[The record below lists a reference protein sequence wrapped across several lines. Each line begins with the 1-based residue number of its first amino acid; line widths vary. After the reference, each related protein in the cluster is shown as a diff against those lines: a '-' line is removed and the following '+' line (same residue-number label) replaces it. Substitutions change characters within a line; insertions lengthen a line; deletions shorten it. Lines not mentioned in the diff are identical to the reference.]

1 VALAA
6 SKSSVS
12 PPRPAALDF
21 GADPLGAPWLTRVA
35 RAVAVALAIA
45 FAVALASGSGAETA
59 TGRLGG
65 DYPAFY
71 AAGRLIT
78 SDERAAMYDPAQQA
92 ATQQG
97 LFPGDSDEGLLY
109 FAYPPHTALAYL
121 PLSHLPYRLSYAL
134 HTLLMVGATVAA
146 LALVRP
152 MLPLVD
158 RHFELAVIGA
168 VAFYPMYRAITG
180 GQNTALTLLLLAGSW
195 RAVDARRDVVGGVLL
210 GLLLFK
216 PQFALPIIGLH
227 LLARRW
233 RLAISAAVT
242 AVACWGV
249 GAVLLGFDWLGNLLD
264 SVRLFSELDAQVN
277 RRNAV
282 SFLGAADTVFGVGD
296 TTGRALG
303 GFLALA
309 TVVALSVLWR
319 NHGRRDLCAPM
330 IVALPAIVLISP
342 HAMFYDAG
350 LLVLPLAAMLAARHV
365 HVRQA
370 AVVLWLAGVLD
381 VAKHTVGLTPLF
393 AVTIAVFVIAL
404 VNARR
409 YEPLPIG
416 TVS

>member
-1 VALAA
+1 MALAA
-6 SKSSVS
+6 SKSSV
-12 PPRPAALDF
+12 PRSWAAALALP
-21 GADPLGAPWLTRVA
+21 ADPLTAPWLTRLA
-35 RAVAVALAIA
+35 RAIAFALAIA

-59 TGRLGG
+59 AGRLGG

-78 SDERAAMYDPAQQA
+78 SDERASMYDPARQA
-92 ATQQG
+92 QTQQG
-97 LFPGDSDEGLLY
+97 LFPGDADEGVLY
-109 FAYPPHTALAYL
+109 FAYPPHTALAYV

-134 HTLLMVGATVAA
+134 HTMLMVGAMVAA
-146 LALVRP
+146 LYLVRP

-158 RHFELAVIGA
+158 RHFELTVIGA
-168 VAFYPMYRAITG
+168 ISFYPMYRAITG

-195 RAVDARRDVVGGVLL
+195 RAVNARRDAVGGVLL

-233 RLAISAAVT
+233 RVGLSAALT
-242 AVACWGV
+242 AFACWGV
-249 GAVLLGFDWLGNLLD
+249 GAALLGFGWLGNWLD
-264 SVRLFSELDAQVN
+264 SVRFFSDLDARVN

-282 SFLGAADTVFGVGD
+282 SFLGVADTVFGVGD
-296 TTGRALG
+296 TRGRVVGAT
-303 GFLALA
+303 LALA
-309 TVVALSVLWR
+309 TVIALILLWR

-350 LLVLPLAAMLAARHV
+350 LLVLPLAALLAARHV

-370 AVVLWLAGVLD
+370 AVVLWFAGLFD
-381 VAKHTVGLTPLF
+381 LAKHAVGLTPLF

-404 VNARR
+404 ANARR
-409 YEPLPIG
+409 YEPLPNG
-416 TVS
+416 AVA

>member
-1 VALAA
+1 MALAA
-6 SKSSVS
+6 SESSVS
-12 PPRPAALDF
+12 RSRSAALALP
-21 GADPLGAPWLTRVA
+21 ADPLAAPWLTRLA
-35 RAVAVALAIA
+35 RAIALALAIA

-59 TGRLGG
+59 AGRLGG

-78 SDERAAMYDPAQQA
+78 SDERASMYDPARQA
-92 ATQQG
+92 QMQQG
-97 LFPGDSDEGLLY
+97 LFPGDADEGVLY
-109 FAYPPHTALAYL
+109 FAYPPHTALAYV

-134 HTLLMVGATVAA
+134 HTMLMVGAMVAA
-146 LALVRP
+146 LYLVRP

-158 RHFELAVIGA
+158 RHFELTVIGA
-168 VAFYPMYRAITG
+168 ISFYPMYRAITG

-195 RAVDARRDVVGGVLL
+195 RAVNVRRDAVGGVLL

-233 RLAISAAVT
+233 RVGLSAALT
-242 AVACWGV
+242 AFACWGV
-249 GAVLLGFDWLGNLLD
+249 GAALLGFGWLGNWLD
-264 SVRLFSELDAQVN
+264 SVRFFSDLDARVN

-282 SFLGAADTVFGVGD
+282 SFLGVADTVFGVGD
-296 TTGRALG
+296 TRGRVVGAT
-303 GFLALA
+303 LALA
-309 TVVALSVLWR
+309 TVVALILLWR

-350 LLVLPLAAMLAARHV
+350 LLVLPLAALLAARHV
-365 HVRQA
+365 HVRRA
-370 AVVLWLAGVLD
+370 AVVLWFAGLLD
-381 VAKHTVGLTPLF
+381 LAKHAIGLTPLF

-404 VNARR
+404 ANARR
-409 YEPLPIG
+409 YELLPNG
-416 TVS
+416 STA

>member
-12 PPRPAALDF
+12 PPQTAALDH
-21 GADPLGAPWLTRVA
+21 GVDALGAPWLTRAA

-59 TGRLGG
+59 SGRLGG

-78 SDERAAMYDPAQQA
+78 GPDRAAMYDPAQQA
-92 ATQQG
+92 QTQHG

-109 FAYPPHTALAYL
+109 FAYPPHTALAYV

-134 HTLLMVGATVAA
+134 HTLLMVAATVAA
-146 LALVRP
+146 LYLVRP

-158 RHFELAVIGA
+158 RHFELVTIGA
-168 VAFYPMYRAITG
+168 IAFYPMYRAITG

-195 RAVDARRDVVGGVLL
+195 RAVDTRRDVLGGALL

-233 RLAISAAVT
+233 RMGLSAALT
-242 AVACWGV
+242 AVACWGI
-249 GAVLLGFDWLGNLLD
+249 GAALLGFDWLGNWLD
-264 SVRLFSELDAQVN
+264 SVRFFSDLDARVN

-296 TTGRALG
+296 TIGRVVG
-303 GFLALA
+303 GTLAMA
-309 TVVALSVLWR
+309 TVVALILLWR
-319 NHGRRDLCAPM
+319 NHARRDLCAPM

-350 LLVLPLAAMLAARHV
+350 LLVLPLAAMLAARQV

-370 AVVLWLAGVLD
+370 AVVLWLAGMLD
-381 VAKHTVGLTPLF
+381 VCKQRVGLTPLF
-393 AVTIAVFVIAL
+393 AVTIAVFVIVL

-409 YEPLPIG
+409 DESLPN
-416 TVS
+416 VVAA

>member
-1 VALAA
+1 MALAA
-6 SKSSVS
+6 SESSVS
-12 PPRPAALDF
+12 PRAGALHL
-21 GADPLGAPWLTRVA
+21 GADPFAAPWLTRVG

-45 FAVALASGSGAETA
+45 FAVALASGSGAKTA

-78 SDERAAMYDPAQQA
+78 SPDRAAMYDPARQA

-97 LFPGDSDEGLLY
+97 LFPGDDDDGLLY
-109 FAYPPHTALAYL
+109 FAYPPHTALAYV

-134 HTLLMVGATVAA
+134 HTLLMVGATAAA
-146 LALVRP
+146 LYLVRP
-152 MLPLVD
+152 MLPIVD

-168 VAFYPMYRAITG
+168 IAFYPMYRAITG

-195 RAVDARRDVVGGVLL
+195 RAVAARRDVVGGVLL

-233 RLAISAAVT
+233 RVGLSAALT

-249 GAVLLGFDWLGNLLD
+249 GAALLGVGWLGHWLD
-264 SVRLFSELDAQVN
+264 SVRFFSDLDADVN

-282 SFLGAADTVFGVGD
+282 SFLGVADTVFGVGD
-296 TTGRALG
+296 TTGRVLG
-303 GFLALA
+303 GTLALA
-309 TVVALSVLWR
+309 TVAALILLWH
-319 NHGRRDLCAPM
+319 NHGRRDICAPM

-350 LLVLPLAAMLAARHV
+350 LLVLPIGAMLGARHV

-370 AVVLWLAGVLD
+370 AVVLWCVGMLD
-381 VAKHTVGLTPLF
+381 VLKPALGLTPVF
-393 AVTIAVFVIAL
+393 AVTIAAFVIAL

-409 YEPLPIG
+409 YEPLPRGVIA
-416 TVS
+416 